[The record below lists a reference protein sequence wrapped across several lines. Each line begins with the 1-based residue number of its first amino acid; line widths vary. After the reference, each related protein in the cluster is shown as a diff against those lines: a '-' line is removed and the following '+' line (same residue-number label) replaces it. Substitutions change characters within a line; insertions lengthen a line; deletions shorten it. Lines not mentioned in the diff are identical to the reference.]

1 MKGHN
6 ILLIH
11 VLLIKPKSYRCV
23 DVLVRIKGA
32 IMEEH
37 GLILVNTGNGKGKT
51 TAALGVVLR
60 AVGQGFKVL
69 ILQFIKSGNGYG
81 ELAGL
86 AKLGDQVEIRSMGK
100 GFIYYKRDEVGEA
113 ELARHK
119 EAAQAAWRTLV
130 EEVNSD
136 KWDLIVMDE
145 INNAINYELID
156 VHSVVEML
164 NNKPKRLH
172 VVLTGRYAKP
182 EIIDMADTVTEMKVV
197 KHAYEKGIKAAKGIE
212 F

>member
-1 MKGHN
+1 
-6 ILLIH
+6 
-11 VLLIKPKSYRCV
+11 
-23 DVLVRIKGA
+23 
-32 IMEEH
+32 MEER
-37 GLILVNTGNGKGKT
+37 GVILVNTGNGKGKT

-100 GFIYYKRDEVGEA
+100 GFIYYNRNEVGEA

-156 VHSVVEML
+156 VNSVVEML
-164 NNKPKRLH
+164 KNKPKRLH

>member
-1 MKGHN
+1 
-6 ILLIH
+6 
-11 VLLIKPKSYRCV
+11 
-23 DVLVRIKGA
+23 
-32 IMEEH
+32 MEER
-37 GLILVNTGNGKGKT
+37 GLILVNTGNSKGKT

-100 GFIYYKRDEVGEA
+100 GFIYYNRNEVGEA

-156 VHSVVEML
+156 VNSVVEML
-164 NNKPKRLH
+164 KNKPKRLH

>member
-1 MKGHN
+1 
-6 ILLIH
+6 
-11 VLLIKPKSYRCV
+11 
-23 DVLVRIKGA
+23 
-32 IMEEH
+32 MEER

-69 ILQFIKSGNGYG
+69 ILQCIKSGNGYG

-113 ELARHK
+113 ELSRHK
-119 EAAQAAWRTLV
+119 EAVQVAWRTLV

-164 NNKPKRLH
+164 KNKPKRLH

>member
-1 MKGHN
+1 
-6 ILLIH
+6 

-32 IMEEH
+32 IMEER

-81 ELAGL
+81 ELVGL

>member
-1 MKGHN
+1 M
-6 ILLIH
+6 
-11 VLLIKPKSYRCV
+11 SER
-23 DVLVRIKGA
+23 
-32 IMEEH
+32 

-60 AVGQGFKVL
+60 AVGQGLK
-69 ILQFIKSGNGYG
+69 
-81 ELAGL
+81 
-86 AKLGDQVEIRSMGK
+86 
-100 GFIYYKRDEVGEA
+100 
-113 ELARHK
+113 
-119 EAAQAAWRTLV
+119 AAQEAWKTLV

-156 VHSVVEML
+156 VNSVVDML
-164 NNKPKRLH
+164 KQKPERLH
-172 VVLTGRYAKP
+172 VILTGRYAKP
-182 EIIDMADTVTEMKVV
+182 EIIDIADTVTEMNVV

>member
-1 MKGHN
+1 
-6 ILLIH
+6 
-11 VLLIKPKSYRCV
+11 
-23 DVLVRIKGA
+23 
-32 IMEEH
+32 
-37 GLILVNTGNGKGKT
+37 
-51 TAALGVVLR
+51 
-60 AVGQGFKVL
+60 
-69 ILQFIKSGNGYG
+69 
-81 ELAGL
+81 
-86 AKLGDQVEIRSMGK
+86 MGK

-164 NNKPKRLH
+164 KNKPERLH

>member
-1 MKGHN
+1 M
-6 ILLIH
+6 
-11 VLLIKPKSYRCV
+11 SER
-23 DVLVRIKGA
+23 
-32 IMEEH
+32 

-51 TAALGVVLR
+51 TAALGVALR
-60 AVGQGFKVL
+60 AVGQGLKVL

-86 AKLGDQVEIRSMGK
+86 DKLGDQVEIRSMGK
-100 GFIYYKRDEVGEA
+100 GFIYYKRDEVSDA

-119 EAAQAAWRTLV
+119 EAAQEAWRTLV

-136 KWDLIVMDE
+136 RWDLIIMDE

-156 VHSVVEML
+156 VNSVVDML
-164 NNKPKRLH
+164 KHKPERLH
-172 VVLTGRYAKP
+172 VILTGRYAKP
-182 EIIDMADTVTEMKVV
+182 EIIDVADTVTEMKVV

>member
-1 MKGHN
+1 MN
-6 ILLIH
+6 E
-11 VLLIKPKSYRCV
+11 R
-23 DVLVRIKGA
+23 
-32 IMEEH
+32 

-86 AKLGDQVEIRSMGK
+86 AKLGDQVEIRSMGE

-113 ELARHK
+113 ELSRHK
-119 EAAQAAWRTLV
+119 EAAQVAWRTLV

-164 NNKPKRLH
+164 KNKPKRLH

>member
-1 MKGHN
+1 
-6 ILLIH
+6 
-11 VLLIKPKSYRCV
+11 
-23 DVLVRIKGA
+23 
-32 IMEEH
+32 MEER

-100 GFIYYKRDEVGEA
+100 GFIYYNRNEVGEA
-113 ELARHK
+113 ELAPHK

-156 VHSVVEML
+156 VNSVVEML
-164 NNKPKRLH
+164 KNKPKRLH